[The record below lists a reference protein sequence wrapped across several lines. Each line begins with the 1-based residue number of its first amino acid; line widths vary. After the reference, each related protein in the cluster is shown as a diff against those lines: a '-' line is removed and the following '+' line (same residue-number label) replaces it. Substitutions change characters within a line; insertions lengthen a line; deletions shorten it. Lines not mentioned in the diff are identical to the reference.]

1 MKSKTMKIGIFLLLA
16 ATSFVNLANAQK
28 GGKKANEKEIL
39 YQDFEKTKKEV
50 VTEIGGIELAEGL
63 LSSPTEIKA
72 DLFMTEAKGGDVG
85 VPLNVYGSEAPN
97 TDGGGQNYAGAIFYK
112 PGKLAAERSYI
123 TVPIMKGT
131 EQLTLK
137 KGLKY
142 CVEFSVSLA
151 ESSKFATNN
160 ISALF
165 SKEVLGNASPGAI
178 YNNSDKLI
186 KTQNNK
192 IYNGFFGWDKVC
204 AVYTAKGDEKFIT
217 IGNFDKNE
225 TTKFEQVKKPKESE
239 AEVVAHAYYYVDNVI
254 IRLIDDVA
262 ECKCFDSRKPKVEE
276 TFSTMLYTNTPEI
289 SDKMTKNQIIESHTV
304 YFRAGKASI
313 SDNAKNMM
321 DFVIEEMKMDKALK
335 IDIIGHNDKVE
346 DKAGE
351 ENPDFEDM
359 ARKRANA
366 VEKYFITAG
375 IEETRL
381 TKVYKG
387 AAEPNEGIADDDDE
401 ETKDAKNR
409 YVSFK
414 VK

>member
-1 MKSKTMKIGIFLLLA
+1 MKSKTMKIGIFLLLTVA
-16 ATSFVNLANAQK
+16 SFMNVANAQK

-50 VTEIGGIELAEGL
+50 VSELGAIAMAEG

-72 DLFMTEAKGGDVG
+72 DLFMIEAGGDLG
-85 VPLNVYGSEAPN
+85 IPLNVFGKEDPSTE
-97 TDGGGQNYAGAIFYK
+97 GGGQNYAGAIFYK

-123 TVPIMKGT
+123 TIPIMKGS

-142 CVEFSVSLA
+142 CIEFSVSLA

-165 SKEVLGNASPGAI
+165 SKEVLGNGSPGAI
-178 YNNSDKLI
+178 YNNSEKI
-186 KTQNNK
+186 IRAQNNK
-192 IYNGFFGWDKVC
+192 IYNGFFGWEKVC

-225 TTKFEQVKKPKESE
+225 TTKYEQVKKPKDSE
-239 AEVVAHAYYYVDNVI
+239 AEAIAHAYYYVDNVVI
-254 IRLIDDVA
+254 TVIDNVA

-276 TFSTMLYTNTPEI
+276 LFSTMVYTNTPEI
-289 SDKMTKNQIIESHTV
+289 SDKMTKNQIIEAHSV

-313 SDNAKNMM
+313 TENTKDMM
-321 DFVIEEMKMDKALK
+321 DFIIEEMKMDAKIK
-335 IDIIGHNDKVE
+335 IDIVGHNDKLE

-359 ARKRANA
+359 ARKRVSA
-366 VEKYFITAG
+366 VAKYFVTAG
-375 IEETRL
+375 IDETRL
-381 TKVYKG
+381 NKIYKG
-387 AAEPNEGIADDDDE
+387 AADPNKGIADDDDE
-401 ETKDAKNR
+401 ETQDAKNR
-409 YVSFK
+409 YVSFI

>member
-1 MKSKTMKIGIFLLLA
+1 MKIGLFLLLSA
-16 ATSFVNLANAQK
+16 ATFSNVALAQK

-50 VTEIGGIELAEGL
+50 VTELGGIALAEG

-72 DLFMTEAKGGDVG
+72 DLFMTEAGGDMG
-85 VPLNVYGSEAPN
+85 VPLNVYGTEAPSA
-97 TDGGGQNYAGAIFYK
+97 DGGGQNYAGAVFYK

-131 EQLTLK
+131 EQMTLK

-165 SKEVLGNASPGAI
+165 SKEVLGNGSPGAI
-178 YNNSDKLI
+178 YNNSDKI
-186 KTQNNK
+186 IRSQNNK
-192 IYNGFFGWDKVC
+192 IYNGFYGWEKVC

-225 TTKFEQVKKPKESE
+225 TTKFEAVKKPKESE
-239 AEVVAHAYYYVDNVI
+239 AEVIAHAYYYVDNVI
-254 IRLIDDVA
+254 ITVIDNVA

-276 TFSTMLYTNTPEI
+276 SFSTMLYTNTPEI

-313 SDNAKNMM
+313 SDNAKEMM
-321 DFVIEEMKMDKALK
+321 DFVIEEMKMDKALT
-335 IDIIGHNDKVE
+335 IDIIGHNDKLE

-366 VEKYFITAG
+366 VEKYFIAAG
-375 IEETRL
+375 IDVGRL
-381 TKVYKG
+381 NKVYKG
-387 AAEPNEGIADDDDE
+387 AAEPNPGIAEDDDE
-401 ETKDAKNR
+401 ETQDAKNR

>member
-1 MKSKTMKIGIFLLLA
+1 MKSKTMKIGIFLLLTT
-16 ATSFVNLANAQK
+16 ATFLNVANAQK
-28 GGKKANEKEIL
+28 GGKKVNEKEIL

-50 VTEIGGIELAEGL
+50 VGELGAIALAEG

-72 DLFMTEAKGGDVG
+72 DLFMTEAGGDLG
-85 VPLNVYGSEAPN
+85 IPINVYGTEAPSA
-97 TDGGGQNYAGAIFYK
+97 DGGGQNYAGAVFYK

-123 TVPIMKGT
+123 TVPIMKGS

-165 SKEVLGNASPGAI
+165 SKEVLGNGSPGAV
-178 YNNSDKLI
+178 YNNSDKI
-186 KTQNNK
+186 IRSQNNK
-192 IYNGFFGWDKVC
+192 IYNGFYGWEKVC
-204 AVYTAKGDEKFIT
+204 AVYTAKGDEKYIT

-225 TTKFEQVKKPKESE
+225 TTKYEQVKKPKESE
-239 AEVVAHAYYYVDNVI
+239 AEVIAHAYYYVDNVI
-254 IRLIDDVA
+254 ITVIDNVA

-276 TFSTMLYTNTPEI
+276 SFSTMLYTNTPEI

-313 SDNAKNMM
+313 SDNAKDMM
-321 DFVIEEMKMDKALK
+321 DFVIEEMKMDKALT
-335 IDIIGHNDKVE
+335 IDIIGHNDKLE

-366 VEKYFITAG
+366 VSKYFIAAG

-381 TKVYKG
+381 NKVYKG
-387 AAEPNEGIADDDDE
+387 AADPNPGIAEDDDQ
-401 ETKDAKNR
+401 ETQDAKNR

>member
-1 MKSKTMKIGIFLLLA
+1 MKSKTMKIGLFLLLT
-16 ATSFVNLANAQK
+16 ATSFVNVTNAQK

-39 YQDFEKTKKEV
+39 YQNFEETKKEIV
-50 VTEIGGIELAEGL
+50 AELGKIEFVGG

-72 DLFMTEAKGGDVG
+72 DLFMTEAGGDLG
-85 VPLNVYGSEAPN
+85 VPLNIYGTEVPSA
-97 TDGGGQNYAGAIFYK
+97 DGGGKNYAGAAFYK

-123 TVPIMKGT
+123 TVPIMKGS

-165 SKEVLGNASPGAI
+165 SKEVLGNGSPGAI
-178 YNNSDKLI
+178 YNNSDKI
-186 KTQNNK
+186 IRAQNNK
-192 IYNGFFGWDKVC
+192 VYNGFFGWEKVC

-239 AEVVAHAYYYVDNVI
+239 AEVIAHAYYYVDNVI
-254 IRLIDDVA
+254 ITVIDDVT

-276 TFSTMLYTNTPEI
+276 SFSTMLYTNTPEI
-289 SDKMTKNQIIESHTV
+289 SDKMTKNQIIESHSV

-313 SDNAKNMM
+313 SDNAKEMM
-321 DFVIEEMKMDKALK
+321 DFVIEEMKMDKALT
-335 IDIIGHNDKVE
+335 IDIIGHNDKLE

-366 VEKYFITAG
+366 VAKYFIAAG

-381 TKVYKG
+381 NKVYKG
-387 AAEPNEGIADDDDE
+387 AAESNPGIAEDDDQ
-401 ETKDAKNR
+401 ETQDAKNR

>member
-1 MKSKTMKIGIFLLLA
+1 MKSKTMKIGIFLLLSA
-16 ATSFVNLANAQK
+16 ATFSNVAIAQK

-50 VTEIGGIELAEGL
+50 VSELGGIALAEG

-72 DLFMTEAKGGDVG
+72 DLFMTEAGGDMG
-85 VPLNVYGSEAPN
+85 VPLNVYGTEAPS
-97 TDGGGQNYAGAIFYK
+97 TDGGGQNYAGAVFYK

-165 SKEVLGNASPGAI
+165 SKEVLGNGSPGAI
-178 YNNSDKLI
+178 YNNSDKI
-186 KTQNNK
+186 IRAQNNK
-192 IYNGFFGWDKVC
+192 VYNGFYGWEKVC

-239 AEVVAHAYYYVDNVI
+239 AEVIAHAYYYVDNVI
-254 IRLIDDVA
+254 ITVIDNLA

-276 TFSTMLYTNTPEI
+276 SFSTMLYTNTPEI
-289 SDKMTKNQIIESHTV
+289 SDKMTKNQIIEAHTV

-313 SDNAKNMM
+313 SDNAKDMM
-321 DFVIEEMKMDKALK
+321 DFVIEEMKMDKNLS
-335 IDIIGHNDKVE
+335 IDIIGHNDKLE

-366 VEKYFITAG
+366 VAKYFIAAG

-381 TKVYKG
+381 NKVYKG
-387 AAEPNEGIADDDDE
+387 ASESNNGIAEDDDQ
-401 ETKDAKNR
+401 ETQDAKNR

>member
-1 MKSKTMKIGIFLLLA
+1 MKSKTMKIGIFLLLSA
-16 ATSFVNLANAQK
+16 ATFSNLAIAQK

-50 VTEIGGIELAEGL
+50 VGELGAIDLAEG

-72 DLFMTEAKGGDVG
+72 DLFMTEAGGDVG
-85 VPLNVYGSEAPN
+85 VPLNVYGTEAPSAE
-97 TDGGGQNYAGAIFYK
+97 GGGQNYAGAIFYK

-165 SKEVLGNASPGAI
+165 SKEVLGNGSPGAI
-178 YNNSDKLI
+178 YNNSDKI
-186 KTQNNK
+186 IRAQNNK
-192 IYNGFFGWDKVC
+192 IYNGFYGWEKVC

-225 TTKFEQVKKPKESE
+225 TTKFEAVKKPKESE
-239 AEVVAHAYYYVDNVI
+239 AEVIAHAYYYVDNVI
-254 IRLIDDVA
+254 ITVIDNVA

-276 TFSTMLYTNTPEI
+276 SFSTMLYTNTPEI
-289 SDKMTKNQIIESHTV
+289 SDKMTKNQIIEAHTV
-304 YFRAGKASI
+304 YFRAGKSSI
-313 SDNAKNMM
+313 SDNAKDMM
-321 DFVIEEMKMDKALK
+321 DFVIEEMKMDKALS
-335 IDIIGHNDKVE
+335 IDIIGHNDKLE

-366 VEKYFITAG
+366 VAKYFIAAG

-381 TKVYKG
+381 NKVYKG
-387 AAEPNEGIADDDDE
+387 AAEPNPGIAEDDDE
-401 ETKDAKNR
+401 ETQDAKNR

>member
-1 MKSKTMKIGIFLLLA
+1 MKIGIFLLLSA
-16 ATSFVNLANAQK
+16 ATFSNVAIAQK

-50 VTEIGGIELAEGL
+50 VGELGAIDLAEG
-63 LSSPTEIKA
+63 LSSPTEMKA
-72 DLFMTEAKGGDVG
+72 DLFMTEAGGDVG
-85 VPLNVYGSEAPN
+85 VPLNVYGTEAPSAE
-97 TDGGGQNYAGAIFYK
+97 GGGQNYAGAIFYK

-165 SKEVLGNASPGAI
+165 SKEVLGNGSPGAI
-178 YNNSDKLI
+178 YNNSDKI
-186 KTQNNK
+186 IRAQNNK
-192 IYNGFFGWDKVC
+192 IYNGFYGWEKVC

-225 TTKFEQVKKPKESE
+225 TTKFEAVKKPKESE
-239 AEVVAHAYYYVDNVI
+239 AEVIAHAYYYVDNVI
-254 IRLIDDVA
+254 ITVIDNVA

-276 TFSTMLYTNTPEI
+276 SFSTMLYTNTPEI
-289 SDKMTKNQIIESHTV
+289 SDKMTKNQIIEAHTV
-304 YFRAGKASI
+304 YFRAGKSSI
-313 SDNAKNMM
+313 SDNAKDMM
-321 DFVIEEMKMDKALK
+321 DFVIEEMKMDKALS
-335 IDIIGHNDKVE
+335 IDIIGHNDKLE

-366 VEKYFITAG
+366 VAKYFIAAG

-381 TKVYKG
+381 NKVYKG
-387 AAEPNEGIADDDDE
+387 AAEPNPGIAEDDDE
-401 ETKDAKNR
+401 ETQDAKNR